1 MRILARDGEWDA
13 ALAAREEEGSP
24 EGLVLVRVANAFV
37 RNAEKKFRTEEENPA
52 TNTNARNA
60 EPQ

>member
-1 MRILARDGEWDA
+1 MRILAAEEEWDA
-13 ALAAREEEGSP
+13 GLEEEGSP
-24 EGLVLVRVANAFV
+24 GVLVSARVENAFV
-37 RNAEKKFRTEEENPA
+37 RNAEKKFRTNGESPA